1 MTANKI
7 LGKTL
12 IIYQFKTFKVVS
24 FSVRK
29 MSKKQPNQL
38 NPLAFKK
45 HPSEQLDHQKI
56 AQLILSPFIHLFNI
70 NESTKC
76 LFNSLTLKKV
86 YLTNDNYTKL
96 LIDLSMGKRSRDVK
110 SLIDLKFIVPLG
122 FDAEKVFD
130 SVANSLLRKKPSTN
144 LAYILVTDFC
154 NFRCGYCFIENSLK
168 GPSIAMSKDLAD
180 KVINVLI
187 NEAKQVP
194 EYRVTFYGGEPL
206 SISEI
211 VFYIIKKLEQ
221 ASKDKFKFS
230 CVTNGS
236 LVTEDLAR
244 KLKQHNV
251 TVGLSLDG
259 WANID
264 KNRVFTN
271 GKETFYSALKA
282 LALLKEAEVNVGISC
297 TITKQNYKYAEE
309 IVEFIQK
316 LGIRTIGFNLLT
328 RLQEPSEFEVPD
340 PKQLAHHLFE
350 AYLKANELQMFE
362 DRIGNRRANYFFKE
376 IFHLYDCPAFGQLIF
391 FSPAGT
397 VGPCHAFYPSGKHQI
412 PIKDNLKVQ
421 EEPLFYKWLEIGTL
435 KNKDCMRCPALGICG
450 GGCAYD
456 IYVKT
461 GQLGIKEDYFCA
473 FQNEIL
479 KLLLSYNFLIKP
491 QNKLGKTK
499 S

>member
-1 MTANKI
+1 MRKLSTKQSNGRIRFAS
-7 LGKTL
+7 KT
-12 IIYQFKTFKVVS
+12 QTT
-24 FSVRK
+24 
-29 MSKKQPNQL
+29 KQLSQPELVQL
-38 NPLAFKK
+38 V
-45 HPSEQLDHQKI
+45 
-56 AQLILSPFIHLFNI
+56 LSPFIHLFDI
-70 NESTKC
+70 NQTTKC

-86 YLTNDNYTKL
+86 YLSNSKYAKL
-96 LIDLSMGKRSRDVK
+96 LTDLNIGNRSKDIK
-110 SLIDLKFIVPLG
+110 SLIDLQFIVPQG
-122 FDAEKVFD
+122 FDENKVFD
-130 SVANSLLRKKPSTN
+130 SIANSLLRKKPSTN

-168 GPSIAMSKDLAD
+168 GPSISMSRALAD
-180 KVINVLI
+180 KVITVLI

-194 EYRVTFYGGEPL
+194 EYRVTFYGGEPF
-206 SISEI
+206 SNSEI
-211 VFYIIKKLEQ
+211 VFYIIEKLEQ
-221 ASKDKFKFS
+221 AAKDKFKFS

-236 LVTEDLAR
+236 LITEDLAK

-264 KNRVFTN
+264 KNRVFTD

-282 LALLKEAEVNVGISC
+282 LTILKDADVNVGISC
-297 TITKQNYKYAEE
+297 TITKQNYLYAEE

-328 RLQEPSEFEVPD
+328 RLKEPSEYEVPD
-340 PKQLAHHLFE
+340 PKQLAHHLFN
-350 AYLKANELQMFE
+350 AYLKANELHMFE

-376 IFHLYDCPAFGQLIF
+376 LFHLYDCPAFGQLIF
-391 FSPAGT
+391 FSPSGT
-397 VGPCHAFYPSGKHQI
+397 VGPCHAFYPSGEYQI

-435 KNKDCMRCPALGICG
+435 KNKDCMRCPALGMCG

-461 GQLGIKEDYFCA
+461 GQLGIKEDYFCT
-473 FQNEIL
+473 FQKEIL
-479 KLLLSYNFLIKP
+479 KLLLSYNFLMKP
-491 QNKLGKTK
+491 QNILGKTK

>member
-1 MTANKI
+1 MP
-7 LGKTL
+7 LHLKTSP
-12 IIYQFKTFKVVS
+12 T
-24 FSVRK
+24 
-29 MSKKQPNQL
+29 
-38 NPLAFKK
+38 
-45 HPSEQLDHQKI
+45 EQLDHQKP
-56 AQLILSPFIHLFNI
+56 AQLIISPFIHLFNI
-70 NESTKC
+70 NETTKC

-86 YLTNDNYTKL
+86 YLTNDKYSKVLT
-96 LIDLSMGKRSRDVK
+96 DLSTGNRSRDVQ
-110 SLIDLKFIVPLG
+110 SLVELNFIVPQG
-122 FDAEKVFD
+122 FDEEKVFD
-130 SVANSLLRKKPSTN
+130 SISNSVLRKKPLTN
-144 LAYILVTDFC
+144 LAYILVTDYC

-168 GPSIAMSKDLAD
+168 GPSISMSKDLAD

-194 EYRVTFYGGEPL
+194 EYRVTFYGGEPF
-206 SISEI
+206 SNSEI
-211 VFYIIKKLEQ
+211 VFYIIEKLEQ
-221 ASKDKFKFS
+221 ASTRFKFS

-236 LVTEDLAR
+236 LLTEELAK

-259 WANID
+259 WVNID
-264 KNRVFTN
+264 KNRIFTN

-282 LALLKEAEVNVGISC
+282 LALLKEADVNTGISC

-328 RLQEPSEFEVPD
+328 RLKEPSEYEVPD
-340 PKQLAHHLFE
+340 PKQLAHHLFR
-350 AYLKANELQMFE
+350 AYLKANELHMFE
-362 DRIGNRRANYFFKE
+362 DRIGNRRASYFFKE
-376 IFHLYDCPAFGQLIF
+376 ILHLYDCPAFGQLIF
-391 FSPAGT
+391 FSPSGT
-397 VGPCHAFYPSGKHQI
+397 VGPCHAFYPSGKYQI
-412 PIKDNLKVQ
+412 PIKANLKVP

-461 GQLGIKEDYFCA
+461 GKLGIKEDYFCT

-479 KLLLSYNFLIKP
+479 KLLLSYNFLINSQK
-491 QNKLGKTK
+491 NLAKTDNVK
-499 S
+499 NAT

>member
-1 MTANKI
+1 M
-7 LGKTL
+7 
-12 IIYQFKTFKVVS
+12 
-24 FSVRK
+24 RK
-29 MSKKQPNQL
+29 LSTKQPNEP
-38 NPLAFKK
+38 NPLASKNQTT
-45 HPSEQLDHQKI
+45 EQLNHQEP
-56 AQLILSPFIHLFNI
+56 AQLTLSPFIHLFNI
-70 NESTKC
+70 NETTNC
-76 LFNSLTLKKV
+76 LYNSLTLKKV
-86 YLTNDNYTKL
+86 YLTNDKYAKL
-96 LIDLSMGKRSRDVK
+96 LTNLSMGNRSKDIEN
-110 SLIDLKFIVPLG
+110 LIDLKFIVPQG
-122 FDAEKVFD
+122 FDEIKVLD
-130 SVANSLLRKKPSTN
+130 SIANSVLRKKPSTN

-168 GPSIAMSKDLAD
+168 GPSASMSRDLAD

-206 SISEI
+206 SNSEI
-211 VFYIIKKLEQ
+211 VFYIIEKLEQ
-221 ASKDKFKFS
+221 AAKDKFRFS

-236 LVTEDLAR
+236 LVTEDLAK
-244 KLKQHNV
+244 KLKHHNV

-264 KNRVFTN
+264 KNRVFTD

-282 LALLKEAEVNVGISC
+282 LTLLKDADVNVGISC
-297 TITKQNYKYAEE
+297 TITKQNFQYAEE

-328 RLQEPSEFEVPD
+328 RLKEPSEYEVPD
-340 PKQLAHHLFE
+340 PKQLAHHLFN
-350 AYLKANELQMFE
+350 AYLKANELHMFE

-397 VGPCHAFYPSGKHQI
+397 VGPCHAFYPSGKYQI

-435 KNKDCMRCPALGICG
+435 MNKDCMRCPAIGICG

-461 GQLGIKEDYFCA
+461 GKLGIKEDYFCV

-479 KLLLSYNFLIKP
+479 KLLLSYNFLMGP

>member
-1 MTANKI
+1 
-7 LGKTL
+7 
-12 IIYQFKTFKVVS
+12 VVS
-24 FSVRK
+24 FSEGK
-29 MSKKQPNQL
+29 LSKKQPNEPNSDTFTNQ
-38 NPLAFKK
+38 
-45 HPSEQLDHQKI
+45 PSDLLGHQEP
-56 AQLILSPFIHLFNI
+56 AQLMLSPFSHLFNI

-86 YLTNDNYTKL
+86 YLTNDKYAKL
-96 LIDLSMGKRSRDVK
+96 LTDLSIGNRSRDVK
-110 SLIDLKFIVPLG
+110 SLIDMKFIVPQG
-122 FDAEKVFD
+122 FDEKKVFD
-130 SVANSLLRKKPSTN
+130 SIANSVLRTKPSTN

-168 GPSIAMSKDLAD
+168 GPNKSMSKDLAD

-194 EYRVTFYGGEPL
+194 EYRVTFYGGEPF
-206 SISEI
+206 SYSEI
-211 VFYIIKKLEQ
+211 VFYIIEKLEK
-221 ASKDKFKFS
+221 ASKEKFKFS

-236 LVTEDLAR
+236 LITEELAK

-282 LALLKEAEVNVGISC
+282 VALLKEAGVNVGISC

-316 LGIRTIGFNLLT
+316 LGIITIGFNLLT
-328 RLQEPSEFEVPD
+328 RLKEPSEYEVPD
-340 PKQLAHHLFE
+340 PKQLAHHLFN

-397 VGPCHAFYPSGKHQI
+397 VGPCHAFYPSGKYQI
-412 PIKDNLKVQ
+412 PITDNLKVQ
-421 EEPLFYKWLEIGTL
+421 KEPLFYKWLELGTL
-435 KNKDCMRCPALGICG
+435 KNKDCMRCPAIGICG

-456 IYVKT
+456 IYIKT
-461 GQLGIKEDYFCA
+461 GQLGIKEDYFCT

-479 KLLLSYNFLIKP
+479 KLLLSYNFLMKSK
-491 QNKLGKTK
+491 NKHRKTK